1 MLVACLLASTVL
13 LSSFL
18 HGVQPS
24 PACPA
29 DSVLQHLIPS
39 GASQAQVTR
48 PVTSISWSRGVTVST
63 LDSETSDRGSNPRRT
78 SCPPR
83 LLSFPTACFFL
94 CPACCYLLLL
104 LPFCRLEAISMLIAC
119 LLAST
124 VLLSSFLHGVQP
136 SPACPAD
143 SVLQHLI
150 SSGASQA
157 QVTRPVT
164 SSSWSRGVTVS
175 TLDSESSDRGSNPR
189 GTSCPPRLLSFPT
202 ACFFFSSCPLL
213 SSPTAA
219 ILPPGSKQHA
229 YRLPASFHGASF
241 FLSSWGAALA
251 SAGTGPGKCHLRW
264 NRI

>member
-1 MLVACLLASTVL
+1 M
-13 LSSFL
+13 
-18 HGVQPS
+18 
-24 PACPA
+24 
-29 DSVLQHLIPS
+29 LQHLIPS

-63 LDSETSDRGSNPRRT
+63 LDSESSDRGSNPRGT

-83 LLSFPTACFFL
+83 LLSFPTACFFS

-104 LPFCRLEAISMLIAC
+104 LPLCRLEAISMLIAC

-157 QVTRPVT
+157 QVARPVT
-164 SSSWSRGVTVS
+164 SISWSRGVTVS

-202 ACFFFSSCPLL
+202 ACFFFHFLP
-213 SSPTAA
+213 AA
-219 ILPPGSKQHA
+219 IFSYCCHFAVWQQAACLS
-229 YRLPASFHGASF
+229 PA
-241 FLSSWGAALA
+241 
-251 SAGTGPGKCHLRW
+251 C
-264 NRI
+264 

>member
-1 MLVACLLASTVL
+1 MLLLGIEPRAGRKRDTAISTE
-13 LSSFL
+13 
-18 HGVQPS
+18 
-24 PACPA
+24 
-29 DSVLQHLIPS
+29 LIP
-39 GASQAQVTR
+39 A
-48 PVTSISWSRGVTVST
+48 P
-63 LDSETSDRGSNPRRT
+63 
-78 SCPPR
+78 
-83 LLSFPTACFFL
+83 
-94 CPACCYLLLL
+94 
-104 LPFCRLEAISMLIAC
+104 C

-164 SSSWSRGVTVS
+164 SISWSRGVTVS
-175 TLDSESSDRGSNPR
+175 TLDSESSDRGSSPR

-202 ACFFFSSCPLL
+202 ACFFFISCPLL
-213 SSPTAA
+213 SSPIAA
-219 ILPPGSKQHA
+219 TLPSGSKQHA

-241 FLSSWGAALA
+241 FLSSWGAALT

>member
-1 MLVACLLASTVL
+1 MPSASSI
-13 LSSFL
+13 LS
-18 HGVQPS
+18 H
-24 PACPA
+24 
-29 DSVLQHLIPS
+29 
-39 GASQAQVTR
+39 R
-48 PVTSISWSRGVTVST
+48 M
-63 LDSETSDRGSNPRRT
+63 
-78 SCPPR
+78 
-83 LLSFPTACFFL
+83 FFFS

-104 LPFCRLEAISMLIAC
+104 LPFCRLGAISMLIAC

-143 SVLQHLI
+143 SELQHLI

-164 SSSWSRGVTVS
+164 SISWSRGVTVS

-202 ACFFFSSCPLL
+202 ACFFFHVLPAAIFSY
-213 SSPTAA
+213 A

-229 YRLPASFHGASF
+229 YRQR
-241 FLSSWGAALA
+241 
-251 SAGTGPGKCHLRW
+251 SAGES
-264 NRI
+264 

>member
-1 MLVACLLASTVL
+1 MPSASSI
-13 LSSFL
+13 LS
-18 HGVQPS
+18 H
-24 PACPA
+24 
-29 DSVLQHLIPS
+29 
-39 GASQAQVTR
+39 R
-48 PVTSISWSRGVTVST
+48 M
-63 LDSETSDRGSNPRRT
+63 
-78 SCPPR
+78 
-83 LLSFPTACFFL
+83 FFFS

-164 SSSWSRGVTVS
+164 SISWSRGVTVS

-202 ACFFFSSCPLL
+202 ACFFFHFLP
-213 SSPTAA
+213 AA
-219 ILPPGSKQHA
+219 IFSYCCHFAAWQQAACLS
-229 YRLPASFHGASF
+229 PA
-241 FLSSWGAALA
+241 
-251 SAGTGPGKCHLRW
+251 C
-264 NRI
+264 